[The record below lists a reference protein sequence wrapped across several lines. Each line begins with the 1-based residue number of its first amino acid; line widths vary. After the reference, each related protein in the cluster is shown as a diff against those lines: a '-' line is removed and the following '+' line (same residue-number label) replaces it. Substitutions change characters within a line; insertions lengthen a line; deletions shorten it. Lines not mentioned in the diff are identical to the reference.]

1 VVVMLGAVPR
11 TAYMTAEQFRLHRE
25 TGHSGSRMRLDFI
38 AAAAS
43 ALTTKTTS
51 SNNAAP
57 LV

>member
-1 VVVMLGAVPR
+1 MLGAVPR

-38 AAAAS
+38 VVAAS